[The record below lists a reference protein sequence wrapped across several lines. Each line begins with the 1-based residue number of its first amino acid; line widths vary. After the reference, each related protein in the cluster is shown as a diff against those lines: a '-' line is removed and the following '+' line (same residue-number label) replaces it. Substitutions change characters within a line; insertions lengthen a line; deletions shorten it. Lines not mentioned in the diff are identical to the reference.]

1 MRNNIKNLRKQKII
15 IFLGIILIFILLL
28 FYTNKKITSNSIYIK
43 NITRNKNSSEN
54 MSSEFRCKI
63 NENINAMY
71 INIWEKEGNSWKN
84 VKTTFSQIS
93 SQYINDNLYL
103 KLDISSNFIKIYK
116 TVNSHTNLTNY
127 KYSTDFKNMENI
139 FSFLDDKQK
148 IELDKEIILFKKFGF
163 KDYSKLELEHNQD
176 FRDVDCDKGLVVTV
190 TFLNTIETNK
200 NN

>member
-84 VKTTFSQIS
+84 VKTTFSQIN

-176 FRDVDCDKGLVVTV
+176 FREVDCDKGLVVTV

>member
-84 VKTTFSQIS
+84 VKTTFSQIN

-176 FRDVDCDKGLVVTV
+176 FREVDCDKGLVVTV
-190 TFLNTIETNK
+190 TFLNTN
-200 NN
+200 

>member
-176 FRDVDCDKGLVVTV
+176 FREVDCDKGLVVTV

>member
-84 VKTTFSQIS
+84 VKTTFSQIN